1 MGCVLWTMLSDSRK
15 MFAQRLLIH
24 IFSRVRPISV
34 SCTDCPF
41 PLLQPKQR
49 GGGNDDNKAEE
60 GEKGKHC
67 LSLNDEPGTG
77 LGGIVAIAETMF
89 GLHTHERLPHSVFP
103 TARAISLRSEGTLEE
118 DCQWRFLEAENGKP
132 PKERRERA
140 KRIEEDLEYMGWK
153 RERTFPPTANRGTAR
168 RSKEEGCDAGTGKDV
183 RKSTRKTEVKK
194 RKVRFRVR
202 ICIRIRFL

>member
-1 MGCVLWTMLSDSRK
+1 

-41 PLLQPKQR
+41 TLLQPKQR
-49 GGGNDDNKAEE
+49 RGGNDDNKAEE

-77 LGGIVAIAETMF
+77 LLVGIVAIAETMF

-103 TARAISLRSEGTLEE
+103 PARAISLRSEGILEE
-118 DCQWRFLEAENGKP
+118 DCRWRFLEAENGKP
-132 PKERRERA
+132 PKERRELREERKIWNTWDGKEREHFLNGESCHSSPF
-140 KRIEEDLEYMGWK
+140 KR
-153 RERTFPPTANRGTAR
+153 R
-168 RSKEEGCDAGTGKDV
+168 RM
-183 RKSTRKTEVKK
+183 
-194 RKVRFRVR
+194 
-202 ICIRIRFL
+202 

>member
-41 PLLQPKQR
+41 TLLQPKQR
-49 GGGNDDNKAEE
+49 RGGNDDNKAEE

-77 LGGIVAIAETMF
+77 LLVGIVAIAETMF
-89 GLHTHERLPHSVFP
+89 GLHTHGRLPHSVFP
-103 TARAISLRSEGTLEE
+103 PAKAIFSPLRRDSGR
-118 DCQWRFLEAENGKP
+118 DCQWRFLEAEDGKP

-140 KRIEEDLEYMGWK
+140 KRREEDLEYMGWK
-153 RERTFPPTANRGTAR
+153 RERTFPQR
-168 RSKEEGCDAGTGKDV
+168 RIVPQLAVQKKKDV
-183 RKSTRKTEVKK
+183 
-194 RKVRFRVR
+194 
-202 ICIRIRFL
+202 IRERGKMSEIGPGKLK